1 MKKFYALFAAALMSA
16 SLFAAAPTAAD
27 LAKEYDV
34 VHNVVLCINP
44 TGDAQVCNDIRFV
57 GTPNNWGKGDP
68 IGTDPE
74 TGDPIYGPESFDN
87 CEKFMPV
94 PGFDG
99 WYAAELPY
107 SAGFEGKPVQ
117 EPTNRAWSWD
127 YQCGDVDAWV
137 YVGGNEMTLT
147 PGFTD
152 ECNIAM
158 ASAGAYI
165 YQLNYW
171 KKHGSPCKPIV
182 KHNYTV
188 KLYAPDAC
196 ADMKPAIIGDF
207 NGWSTGVAMAEKVDE
222 AFNTYYEY
230 SFEDQEGH
238 GFKFKEVTDTDWSNQ
253 MQYYVVEDDTW
264 KNFDNF
270 ELGATEVIVYE
281 FANNDLY
288 RFAKCDASPLEYVV
302 LGVKLPAENCP
313 EAVEVIGGFDEW
325 QGTALAFN
333 ASTGY
338 FTAEFA
344 AKPSQFFKFRSAG
357 AWPDEGGTE
366 IEVYRDDDN
375 WTTIQDN
382 ELVFSQ
388 LWQDGTC
395 SGEPCKTITLDF
407 SGENY
412 RWLVKEQ
419 GIENVTLTEKA
430 HKVMVDGVMYI
441 IRDNK
446 MFNVQGTQVR

>member
-34 VHNVVLCINP
+34 VNNVVLCINP

-117 EPTNRAWSWD
+117 EPTDRAWSWD

-152 ECNIAM
+152 DSNIAM

-165 YQLNYW
+165 YQ
-171 KKHGSPCKPIV
+171 
-182 KHNYTV
+182 HN
-188 KLYAPDAC
+188 
-196 ADMKPAIIGDF
+196 
-207 NGWSTGVAMAEKVDE
+207 
-222 AFNTYYEY
+222 
-230 SFEDQEGH
+230 
-238 GFKFKEVTDTDWSNQ
+238 
-253 MQYYVVEDDTW
+253 
-264 KNFDNF
+264 
-270 ELGATEVIVYE
+270 
-281 FANNDLY
+281 
-288 RFAKCDASPLEYVV
+288 
-302 LGVKLPAENCP
+302 
-313 EAVEVIGGFDEW
+313 
-325 QGTALAFN
+325 
-333 ASTGY
+333 
-338 FTAEFA
+338 
-344 AKPSQFFKFRSAG
+344 
-357 AWPDEGGTE
+357 
-366 IEVYRDDDN
+366 
-375 WTTIQDN
+375 
-382 ELVFSQ
+382 
-388 LWQDGTC
+388 
-395 SGEPCKTITLDF
+395 
-407 SGENY
+407 
-412 RWLVKEQ
+412 
-419 GIENVTLTEKA
+419 
-430 HKVMVDGVMYI
+430 
-441 IRDNK
+441 
-446 MFNVQGTQVR
+446 